1 MNSANTQKRITPPMS
16 PQFARQLRNLMIGGL
31 MTMVTI
37 AILLTYLLPFG
48 NMATRSLKDNNPDV
62 ISLLPKSVKKLHY
75 EGIFSYDGKEYP
87 TENVRARDRELPIG
101 VDFDIYNVS
110 IDGEMRQLALAEDK
124 RNWSLFLDPENPDGE
139 PIYWE
144 GSWRTLE
151 PVVAITPRWEN
162 YREAWDLIHFPR
174 LFRNTMVIAIVGMIG
189 TLISSVI
196 VAYGFARFPIPG
208 KNILFIILIST
219 IILPA
224 QVTLVPTFAFFAKI
238 GWTGTWLPLIVPH
251 FFANAYN
258 VFLLRQFFM
267 TLPRELDE
275 AAMIDGANPLQ
286 ILLRII
292 IPLSWPAIVTVGL
305 FHFVFAWN
313 DFFNPLIYL
322 LDKPKLQPISVGVQA
337 FNFRFS
343 THPEYVQ
350 ATSLMAMVVPLV
362 IFFLLQRVFM
372 RGIVITG
379 VEK

>member
-1 MNSANTQKRITPPMS
+1 MMIKDNVKKQSPTLS
-16 PQFARQLRNLMIGGL
+16 PQFARQLRNLMIGAAF
-31 MTMVTI
+31 TMFTI
-37 AILLTYLLPFG
+37 AILTAYLLPFG
-48 NMATRSLKDNNPDV
+48 NMATKSLKDNNPDV
-62 ISLLPKSVKKLHY
+62 ISILPKSIQKLEY
-75 EGIFSYDGKEYP
+75 DGIFTYEDKEYP
-87 TENVRARDRELPIG
+87 TDNVRARDRGDEISAE
-101 VDFDIYNVS
+101 FDIYNVP
-110 IDGEMRQLALAEDK
+110 IDGETRQLALVEDK
-124 RNWSLFLDPENPDGE
+124 RNWSLFLDPENVEAG

-144 GSWRTLE
+144 GKWRTLE
-151 PVVAITPRWEN
+151 PVVEVTPRWEN
-162 YREAWDLIHFPR
+162 YTEAWDLINFPR
-174 LFRNTMVIAIVGMIG
+174 LFRNTLVIALVGMVG
-189 TLISSVI
+189 TLISSTI

-208 KNILFIILIST
+208 KNVLFIILIST

-286 ILLRII
+286 ILIKII

-322 LDKPKLQPISVGVQA
+322 LDKPHLQPISVGVQA

-343 THPEYVQ
+343 TRPEFVQ
-350 ATSLMAMVVPLV
+350 ATSLMAMVVPIV
-362 IFFLLQRVFM
+362 IFFALQRVFM